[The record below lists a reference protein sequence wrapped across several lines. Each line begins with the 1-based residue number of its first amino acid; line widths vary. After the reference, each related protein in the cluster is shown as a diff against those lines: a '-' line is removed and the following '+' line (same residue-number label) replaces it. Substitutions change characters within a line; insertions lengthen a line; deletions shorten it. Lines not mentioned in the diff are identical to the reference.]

1 MQAAEITCLYLAEM
15 NFDMTRVTIDITKLL
30 KVGLDLLEQ
39 AHYIF
44 HSVLH
49 LTELYQCTPQLS
61 LTPAIHIQLSTDICR
76 SRNVIRKDSCLEK
89 NILQRFVNGGRLVAR
104 QRSE

>member
-1 MQAAEITCLYLAEM
+1 
-15 NFDMTRVTIDITKLL
+15 MTRVTVDITKLL

-44 HSVLH
+44 HSMLH

-61 LTPAIHIQLSTDICR
+61 LTPATHTY
-76 SRNVIRKDSCLEK
+76 NY
-89 NILQRFVNGGRLVAR
+89 QRMYGEAGM
-104 QRSE
+104 